1 MAKIGRAGKKGLNRK
16 KVWINLAKWLIAP
29 PLAVALGFYV
39 LGPRIGSNPLVE
51 EKANDLKD
59 AVTGVAEATVKPSA
73 PEKPKGRYSNVELKI
88 DVVDDDGKKV
98 PEAPKPK
105 YFTENAGQPA
115 ATEPPKADETGAS
128 SDPDAEPTSLP
139 DTGGW

>member
-1 MAKIGRAGKKGLNRK
+1 MNRK
-16 KVWINLAKWLIAP
+16 KVWINVAKWLVAP
-29 PLAVALGFYV
+29 PIAFALGFYV
-39 LGPRIGSNPLVE
+39 LGPRIGNNPLVE

-59 AVTGVAEATVKPSA
+59 AVTGVAETAGKA
-73 PEKPKGRYSNVELKI
+73 DQPEKPKGRYSNVELKI

-98 PEAPKPK
+98 PEAPKPE

-115 ATEPPKADETGAS
+115 STEPAKTEETTPTP
-128 SDPDAEPTSLP
+128 DPDAEPTSLP